1 MNIHSSLLVLGIFV
15 STDHAW
21 LSYERLIQAVSLL
34 RVLAILRSM
43 ILGRAATLW
52 YRKMRRK
59 SCTPFNCVDRL
70 ACVMEWFT
78 INIDTIILEFY
89 LTSFL
94 SLKQNIFHWLKIVLF
109 MFSVSKHVIYLYSWK
124 VYFIVKSQCTQTDG
138 QYTYFN
144 IVAFS

>member
-70 ACVMEWFT
+70 ACVME
-78 INIDTIILEFY
+78 
-89 LTSFL
+89 
-94 SLKQNIFHWLKIVLF
+94 
-109 MFSVSKHVIYLYSWK
+109 
-124 VYFIVKSQCTQTDG
+124 
-138 QYTYFN
+138 
-144 IVAFS
+144 